1 MTEPIHDADAL
12 LRRIPDRPAQWT
24 KRSDGTARPSSAS
37 MKPSSEDGSLS
48 VNVRRLLDD
57 PTDPTSVLNGLS
69 GFGLAEF
76 EAAVPRTNGL
86 EVEHTRSPR
95 TTPTPTFA
103 DLKRCPRRMRS
114 ERRKHWRKRR
124 PGSRCPQ
131 ALSRPVA
138 EPGHSKPANI
148 SANIWLANR
157 VSAGPTQSR

>member
-1 MTEPIHDADAL
+1 VTEPIHDADAL

-37 MKPSSEDGSLS
+37 MKPSSEDGGLS
-48 VNVRRLLDD
+48 VDVRRLLDD

-69 GFGLAEF
+69 GFGLVEF

-86 EVEHTRSPR
+86 EVEHTPLSENHAH
-95 TTPTPTFA
+95 A
-103 DLKRCPRRMRS
+103 DIRGLKRCPRRMRS